1 MRKTIVIA
9 FVTLVAVSATFGIA
23 RAADDS
29 EPKHSISEVMKMAH
43 GKKLLNKVIGGDA
56 SQEEKVSLLDL
67 YVSLTEND
75 PPMGSADSW
84 KSLTNGVVVAAAKVV
99 VGRDGA
105 AAQLKTAANC
115 AACHKAH
122 KPPQP

>member
-1 MRKTIVIA
+1 MRKTFIVA
-9 FVTLVAVSATFGIA
+9 AVVVVAVSATYGIA
-23 RAADDS
+23 RAADES
-29 EPKHSISEVMKMAH
+29 EQKHSISAVMKMAH

-56 SQEEKVSLLDL
+56 SDEEKVNLLDL

-75 PPMGSADSW
+75 PPMGSAESW
-84 KSLTNGVVVAAAKVV
+84 KNLTDGVVVAAAKVV

-105 AAQLKTAANC
+105 GAQLKKATNC